1 MLTLSSVLQ
10 NVFFRAN
17 RNYCTITC
25 PCGVINRQRGN
36 YYLTGLQY
44 ARHCSEM
51 VGLRSPVFSQLQYVK
66 FGPATGP
73 GPRVEVCI
81 NVTADLHD
89 RSSVI
94 LLILHSVSAFS

>member
-1 MLTLSSVLQ
+1 
-10 NVFFRAN
+10 
-17 RNYCTITC
+17 
-25 PCGVINRQRGN
+25 
-36 YYLTGLQY
+36 
-44 ARHCSEM
+44 M

>member
-1 MLTLSSVLQ
+1 MYSSGRTGITVPLPVPVALSRVLS
-10 NVFFRAN
+10 
-17 RNYCTITC
+17 
-25 PCGVINRQRGN
+25 RQRGN

>member
-1 MLTLSSVLQ
+1 MYSSGRTGITVPLPVPVALSRVL
-10 NVFFRAN
+10 F
-17 RNYCTITC
+17 
-25 PCGVINRQRGN
+25 RQRGN
-36 YYLTGLQY
+36 YYLTGLQSGH
-44 ARHCSEM
+44 ARHCIEM

-94 LLILHSVSAFS
+94 LLILHSVLAFS